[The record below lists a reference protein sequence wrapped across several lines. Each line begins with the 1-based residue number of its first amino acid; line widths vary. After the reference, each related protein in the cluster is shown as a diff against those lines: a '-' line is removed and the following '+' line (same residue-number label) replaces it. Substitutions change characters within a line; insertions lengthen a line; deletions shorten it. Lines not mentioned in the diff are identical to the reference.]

1 LAVASVAVAGWAMPA
16 FGHAVLQSTDPA
28 SGTVLARSPG
38 TVVLHFG
45 EAVEIQFGA
54 IRVFD
59 SSSKRVDTG
68 GAYHPNGDGRAVA
81 INIPKSL
88 ADSGYVVTWRVISA
102 DSHPVHGAFTFLI
115 GSDKATSAEATRV
128 EAARLLATSGG
139 SRSVGVLFGADRFA
153 SFLALFVLIG
163 GAALV
168 VGAWPEGRSDPR
180 AQRLLLAGLV
190 GAIVTTALA
199 IGLQGAYGGG
209 LPLSKM
215 FSPAVA
221 WEVLRTRFG
230 EVYLL
235 RLLILV
241 LAAVPLVR
249 RLFAP
254 AALPRWWR
262 WVGVAT
268 AGGLLVT
275 PGLAGHAA
283 AGSLVALAIPFDLV
297 HLAGAAVWVG
307 GLAMLAVTVLIRRS
321 GNEGP
326 SPLATVA
333 RRFSQWAL
341 ISVLAIAVSGGFAAW
356 RQIGSLSAV
365 TTTTFGRLVLAKTI
379 IFVVLIAVASR
390 SRRLIHGSLHVPF
403 LAAGRPRPA
412 AVTRASAAVS
422 APSHATAATPATS
435 AATPTAAPVTTVG
448 SATTAAPATAA
459 APATTT
465 ALEATA
471 PATSAPPATAAAPTA
486 TEAATAAVPARS
498 DAPTATASATSAHP
512 ARSDAPTATA
522 SATSVHPAMPDAPT
536 ATASA
541 TSAPP
546 ATSAAPTTTAPATAA
561 PPANSAAPT
570 TTGATATA
578 VAAADRADGASPTAT
593 ARPGSPGP
601 GPGPGAM
608 AAPTA
613 KRATWGA
620 GGGQRSR
627 PVRRRTKAQR
637 QSDLRKTVLVEV
649 FLAAVIVAV
658 SAVLVNAQPARQALS
673 KPFSAEVHAGPN
685 VLVDVVVDPA
695 KAGPVAIHLYTLS
708 ADGGQLDVP
717 EVTASMSLASAG
729 IANLN
734 VPLQKGGAGHFL
746 VGGFQVPLRG
756 TWTLNITVRTTE
768 FDEFN
773 ATPVRVHMR

>member
-1 LAVASVAVAGWAMPA
+1 MRRLWRRVILVLAVASVASAGWAMPA

-68 GAYHPNGDGRAVA
+68 GAYHPTGDARAVA
-81 INIPKSL
+81 INLPKSL
-88 ADSGYVVTWRVISA
+88 PDSGYVVTWRVISA

-139 SRSVGVLFGADRFA
+139 SRTVGVLFGADRFA

-168 VGAWPEGRSDPR
+168 VGAWPEGRSEPR

-209 LPLSKM
+209 LPLPKM

-241 LAAVPLVR
+241 LAAAPLVR

-254 AALPRWWR
+254 APLPRWWR

-307 GLAMLAVTVLIRRS
+307 GLAMLAVAVLIRRS
-321 GNEGP
+321 GKEGP
-326 SPLATVA
+326 NPLATVA

-341 ISVLAIAVSGGFAAW
+341 ISVLAIAVTGGFAAW

-365 TTTTFGRLVLAKTI
+365 TTTTFGRLVLAKTV
-379 IFVVLIAVASR
+379 IFVVLVAAASR
-390 SRRLIHGSLHVPF
+390 SRRLTHGSLHVPF
-403 LAAGRPRPA
+403 RAAGRPRPA
-412 AVTRASAAVS
+412 TVARASAAVS
-422 APSHATAATPATS
+422 TP
-435 AATPTAAPVTTVG
+435 
-448 SATTAAPATAA
+448 
-459 APATTT
+459 
-465 ALEATA
+465 
-471 PATSAPPATAAAPTA
+471 
-486 TEAATAAVPARS
+486 S
-498 DAPTATASATSAHP
+498 DAT
-512 ARSDAPTATA
+512 
-522 SATSVHPAMPDAPT
+522 
-536 ATASA
+536 
-541 TSAPP
+541 
-546 ATSAAPTTTAPATAA
+546 APTTTAMAAATPANAVPATTATVPA
-561 PPANSAAPT
+561 PATTAP
-570 TTGATATA
+570 GATAIA
-578 VAAADRADGASPTAT
+578 VEAADRAA

-601 GPGPGAM
+601 GPGPGPPAPARPGPGAWPCRPPRVRRGAQ
-608 AAPTA
+608 AAGSAAGPLSGGPGRNGNPTCARPSWSRSCWPPRSWRFPRYSSTPSPPA
-613 KRATWGA
+613 KR
-620 GGGQRSR
+620 
-627 PVRRRTKAQR
+627 
-637 QSDLRKTVLVEV
+637 
-649 FLAAVIVAV
+649 
-658 SAVLVNAQPARQALS
+658 
-673 KPFSAEVHAGPN
+673 
-685 VLVDVVVDPA
+685 
-695 KAGPVAIHLYTLS
+695 
-708 ADGGQLDVP
+708 
-717 EVTASMSLASAG
+717 
-729 IANLN
+729 
-734 VPLQKGGAGHFL
+734 
-746 VGGFQVPLRG
+746 
-756 TWTLNITVRTTE
+756 
-768 FDEFN
+768 
-773 ATPVRVHMR
+773 